1 MRLAVQ
7 EKTTENEWNQN
18 EKLKNCQRERKKE
31 RTNQRKKERNNERKK
46 ERKKDILVELSQF
59 QLPNT

>member
-7 EKTTENEWNQN
+7 EKTTENEWNKN

-31 RTNQRKKERNNERKK
+31 RKKERTKERKK
-46 ERKKDILVELSQF
+46 EIMKERKKEKKTSW
-59 QLPNT
+59 